1 MRTKTKNVP
10 YTKEQRAEMIKQGR
24 RVADAVL
31 KRQPVKIEQTFMT
44 DAQGRQVPEN
54 LVKDIDKKRDA
65 TVRLIAAKALEQ
77 KQILTEFKEEIREQI
92 YSFVELSAKEYGVS
106 FGGKKGNISLLS
118 FDGKYKLLVSMNDN
132 ITFDERLQVAREL
145 IGKCIEK
152 WSDGAR
158 SEIRVLVN
166 DAFQVDKTG
175 KISTARVLGLRR
187 LDIQDKD
194 WQKAMTAITESVQ
207 VTGTKQYL
215 RIYERDANGEYQ
227 MIPLDVAA
235 L

>member
-1 MRTKTKNVP
+1 MSAKKKKAGNA
-10 YTKEQRAEMIKQGR
+10 KEQK
-24 RVADAVL
+24 
-31 KRQPVKIEQTFMT
+31 FMT
-44 DAQGRQVPEN
+44 DSQGRQVPEE
-54 LVKDIDKKRDA
+54 LVKDIDKLRDQM
-65 TVRLIAAKALEQ
+65 VRRIADEAVKMKE
-77 KQILTEFKEEIREQI
+77 ILNQFKERIRDEI
-92 YSFVELSAKEYGVS
+92 YSFVEKSAGEYGVKW
-106 FGGKKGNISLLS
+106 GGKKGNITLNTY
-118 FDGKYKLLVSMNDN
+118 DGKYRLLVQMNDN

-145 IGKCIEK
+145 IGKCLNK

-158 SEIRVLVN
+158 QEIKLLVN

-194 WQKAMTAITESVQ
+194 WQKAMTAITESIQ
-207 VTGTKQYL
+207 ITGTKQYL
-215 RIYERDANGEYQ
+215 RVYERDENGEYQ

>member
-1 MRTKTKNVP
+1 MSAQKKKAANA
-10 YTKEQRAEMIKQGR
+10 KEQR
-24 RVADAVL
+24 
-31 KRQPVKIEQTFMT
+31 FMT
-44 DAQGRQVPEN
+44 DSQGRQVPEE
-54 LVKDIDKKRDA
+54 LVKDIDKLRDQ
-65 TVRLIAAKALEQ
+65 TVRRIADEAVKMKDVLNQ
-77 KQILTEFKEEIREQI
+77 FKERIRDEI
-92 YSFVELSAKEYGVS
+92 YSFVEKSAGEYGVKW
-106 FGGKKGNISLLS
+106 GGKKGNVSLNTY
-118 FDGKYKLLVSMNDN
+118 DGKYRLLVQMNDN

-145 IGKCIEK
+145 IAKCLNK

-158 SEIRVLVN
+158 QEIKLLIN

-194 WQKAMTAITESVQ
+194 WQKAMAAITESIQ
-207 VTGTKQYL
+207 ITGTKQYL
-215 RIYERDANGEYQ
+215 RVYERDDNGEYQ

>member
-1 MRTKTKNVP
+1 MSTK
-10 YTKEQRAEMIKQGR
+10 TKEQRAKLRDQSR
-24 RVADAVL
+24 KVTDAVL
-31 KRQPVKIEQTFMT
+31 RRQPVNTEQNFMT
-44 DAQGRQVPEN
+44 DAQGRKVPET
-54 LVKDIDKKRDA
+54 LVKDIDKQRDA
-65 TVRLIAAKALEQ
+65 TVRKIAEKAIEMKKILI
-77 KQILTEFKEEIREQI
+77 EFKEQIRDDI
-92 YSFVELSAKEYGVS
+92 YGFVDASAGEYGVKL
-106 FGGKKGNISLLS
+106 GGKKGNITLNSY
-118 FDGKYKLLVSMNDN
+118 DGQYRLMVSMNDN

-152 WSDGAR
+152 WSEGSR

-215 RIYERDANGEYQ
+215 RIYERDTNGEYQ

>member
-1 MRTKTKNVP
+1 MSVKTKERKAK
-10 YTKEQRAEMIKQGR
+10 TKEKVKEVIG
-24 RVADAVL
+24 AVL
-31 KRQPVKIEQTFMT
+31 KKLPVSAEQKFMT
-44 DAQGRQVPEN
+44 DTQGRQVPEN
-54 LVKDIDKKRDA
+54 LVKGIDKQRDFV
-65 TVRLIAAKALEQ
+65 VRNIAARAQEMKKVL
-77 KQILTEFKEEIREQI
+77 IEFKEEIREDI
-92 YSFVELSAKEYGVS
+92 SAFVELSAGEYGVKL
-106 FGGKKGNISLLS
+106 GGKKGNITLMTY
-118 FDGKYKLLVSMNDN
+118 DGRYKLLVSMNDN

-166 DAFQVDKTG
+166 DAFQVDKQG

-187 LDIQDKD
+187 LDIQDANWK
-194 WQKAMTAITESVQ
+194 KAMTAITESIQ
-207 VTGTKQYL
+207 ITGTKQYL
-215 RIYERDANGEYQ
+215 RIYERDDNGEYQ

>member
-1 MRTKTKNVP
+1 MSVQKKKKKTGKTTAV
-10 YTKEQRAEMIKQGR
+10 KEQK
-24 RVADAVL
+24 
-31 KRQPVKIEQTFMT
+31 FMT
-44 DAQGRQVPEN
+44 DTQGRQVPEE
-54 LVKDIDKKRDA
+54 LVKEIDKQRDA
-65 TVRLIAAKALEQ
+65 TVRRIAARAQEMK
-77 KQILTEFKEEIREQI
+77 KILMAFKKVIRDDI
-92 YSFVELSAKEYGVS
+92 YSFVELSAGEYGIKL
-106 FGGKKGNISLLS
+106 GGKKGNITLMTY
-118 FDGKYKLLVSMNDN
+118 DGQFKLLVQMNDN

-187 LDIQDKD
+187 LDIQDANWK
-194 WQKAMTAITESVQ
+194 KAMTAITESIQ
-207 VTGTKQYL
+207 ITGTKQYL
-215 RIYERDANGEYQ
+215 RIYERDVKGEYQ

>member
-1 MRTKTKNVP
+1 MNAKNKKTSL
-10 YTKEQRAEMIKQGR
+10 TKEQREAEKKKARQ
-24 RVADAVL
+24 VADNVL
-31 KRQPVKIEQTFMT
+31 RKNDAGANEQKFMT
-44 DAQGRQVPEN
+44 NSQGMLVPEN
-54 LVKDIDKKRDA
+54 LVKEIDKQRDV
-65 TVRLIAAKALEQ
+65 TVRRIAARALEM
-77 KQILTEFKEEIREQI
+77 KQILAKFKEEIREDI
-92 YSFVELSAKEYGVS
+92 FVFVDQSAEEYGVKL
-106 FGGKKGNISLLS
+106 GGKKGNITLNTY
-118 FDGKYKLLVSMNDN
+118 DGQYRLLVQMNDN

-175 KISTARVLGLRR
+175 KISTVRVLGLRR

-207 VTGTKQYL
+207 ITGTKQYL
-215 RIYERDANGEYQ
+215 RIY
-227 MIPLDVAA
+227 
-235 L
+235 